1 MHGYIT
7 IYEWRNAS
15 HRIFNFIKISY
26 WLTFACSVQ
35 YLGYQCEFKSLI
47 RRHPLQSLKKT
58 LQTTTHTC
66 GSNWPPFNNHPPKFT
81 GYQLRESWMIFFT
94 HWAPRIVTALAGLF
108 TNQVLQQNH
117 SGIWVTVSKTFQ
129 ADKFDKA
136 GLSIKST
143 KLAIF
148 SYWKQG
154 IHPLFRLLFLKI
166 WIFAPIAMKEDQSVW
181 PSMT

>member
-15 HRIFNFIKISY
+15 HRITSSKLTTDLHLLALFNTSGINVNLNRWSGDIHSN
-26 WLTFACSVQ
+26 
-35 YLGYQCEFKSLI
+35 
-47 RRHPLQSLKKT
+47 PLKKT
-58 LQTTTHTC
+58 LQTATHTC
-66 GSNWPPFNNHPPKFT
+66 GSNWPPFNNHPPNFT

-108 TNQVLQQNH
+108 TNQVLQQSH

-154 IHPLFRLLFLKI
+154 IHPLFRLLFLKL
-166 WIFAPIAMKEDQSVW
+166 WIFAPIAMKEDQCVW

>member
-1 MHGYIT
+1 
-7 IYEWRNAS
+7 
-15 HRIFNFIKISY
+15 
-26 WLTFACSVQ
+26 
-35 YLGYQCEFKSLI
+35 
-47 RRHPLQSLKKT
+47 
-58 LQTTTHTC
+58 
-66 GSNWPPFNNHPPKFT
+66 
-81 GYQLRESWMIFFT
+81 MIFFT

-108 TNQVLQQNH
+108 TNQVLQQSH

-154 IHPLFRLLFLKI
+154 IHPLFRLLFLKLWNFCTYCNERRSVCVTFNDITSKYKYYLITCMRSGMLNFKNLCARHLFKLHSIQKLGRYEI
-166 WIFAPIAMKEDQSVW
+166 WNFWYMY
-181 PSMT
+181 